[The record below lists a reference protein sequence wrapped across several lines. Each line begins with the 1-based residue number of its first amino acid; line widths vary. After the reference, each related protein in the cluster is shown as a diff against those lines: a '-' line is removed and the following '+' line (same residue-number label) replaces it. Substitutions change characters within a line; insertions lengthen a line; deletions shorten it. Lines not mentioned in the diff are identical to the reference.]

1 MAFQHGVYI
10 LEKPSE
16 LQYAISTS
24 LGVLVAI
31 GTAPTFSAE
40 DPQEFALCHTIQDAE
55 KYLGDYTE
63 NWDKYTLNEVV
74 YSHFFQ
80 YNISPLVCINVLD
93 KDKHYTAL
101 PTKTV
106 SNVTTETKIAITK
119 ETIKSSVII
128 TSTATIED
136 EEVTTTLLQGI
147 DWEFSTEGDS
157 IEIKSVSRIQSG
169 TIEVNLREYDATKV
183 TSADIIAGIQKV
195 SEVYS
200 RFQLVPSLIISP
212 KWSQQSE
219 VIAAMKVAATSEY
232 FNAISIVD
240 IPTNTPYSSVASVK
254 QSLNINDSHVICC
267 YPKIA
272 LGGVEY
278 HLSTQL
284 ASLMLQVAIRND
296 QIPYESPS
304 NKSLQM
310 DSCIGY
316 ENGTFKEVYYTRE
329 QANYLNGLGVVTA
342 LNFAGGWKAWGNR
355 TSCYPN
361 NSDVKD
367 NMIPIRFMFNWIGN
381 NLVVNYWSQIDS
393 AMTRRFIDSAVNSAR
408 IWIAGLVASGALI
421 DGDVE
426 FVESD
431 NSLTNLANGQ
441 LRFRVTITPP
451 SAAEVITF
459 VQQYDANA
467 LTQLFSSEE

>member
-16 LQYAISTS
+16 LQYAISTD

-31 GTAPTFSAE
+31 GTAPTFTAE
-40 DPQEFALCHTIQDAE
+40 EPKEIALCHTIQDAE
-55 KYLGDYTE
+55 KYLGDYSL

-93 KDKHYTAL
+93 ATKHYKAIE
-101 PTKTV
+101 PKTI
-106 SNVTTETKIAITK
+106 SNVTTSTKIAISV
-119 ETIKSSVII
+119 ETIKTSIVI
-128 TSTATIED
+128 TTTATID
-136 EEVTTTLLQGI
+136 EEDVTTTLERGI
-147 DWEFSTEGDS
+147 DWDLSDEGDS
-157 IEIKSVSRIQSG
+157 IEIKSVSKIQSG
-169 TIEVNLREYDATKV
+169 TIEVNYREYDATKV
-183 TSADIIAGIQKV
+183 TSADIVAGIQKV

-200 RFQLVPSLIISP
+200 RFQLVPSLIVCP
-212 KWSQQSE
+212 RWSQQSE
-219 VIAAMKVAATSEY
+219 VIAAMKVVSSTEY

-240 IPTNTPYSSVASVK
+240 IPTNTAYDNVAAVK
-254 QSLNINDSHVICC
+254 QSLNINDPHVICC
-267 YPKIA
+267 YPKVK

-310 DSCIGY
+310 DSCID
-316 ENGTFKEVYYTRE
+316 GTGEVFYTRE

-381 NLVVNYWSQIDS
+381 NLVTNYWSQIDS

-441 LRFRVTITPP
+441 LKFRVTITPP

-459 VQQYDANA
+459 VQQYDATA
-467 LTQLFSSEE
+467 LNQLFSSEE

>member
-16 LQYAISTS
+16 LQYAISTD

-31 GTAPTFSAE
+31 GTAPTFTAE
-40 DPQEFALCHTIQDAE
+40 EPKEFALCHTIQDAE
-55 KYLGDYTE
+55 KYLGDYSL

-93 KDKHYTAL
+93 STKHNKAIE
-101 PTKTV
+101 PKTV
-106 SNVTTETKIAITK
+106 SNVTTSTKIAISA
-119 ETIKSSVII
+119 ETIKSTIVI
-128 TSTATIED
+128 TTTETID
-136 EEVTTTLLQGI
+136 EEDVTTTLIQGT
-147 DWEFSTEGDS
+147 DWDLNEDGDA
-157 IEIKSVSRIQSG
+157 IEIKSVAKITSG
-169 TIEVNLREYDATKV
+169 TIEVNYREYDATKV
-183 TSADIIAGIQKV
+183 TSADIVAGIQKV

-200 RFQLVPSLIISP
+200 RFQLVPSLIICP

-219 VIAAMKVAATSEY
+219 VIAAMKVVSSTEY

-240 IPTNTPYSSVASVK
+240 IPTNTAYDNVAAVK
-254 QSLNINDSHVICC
+254 QSMNINDPHVICC
-267 YPKIA
+267 YPKIK
-272 LGGVEY
+272 LGGIEY

-310 DSCIGY
+310 DSCIDG
-316 ENGTFKEVYYTRE
+316 NGEVFYTRE

-361 NSDVKD
+361 NADVKD

-408 IWIAGLVASGALI
+408 IWISGLVASGALI

-441 LRFRVTITPP
+441 LKFRVTITPP

-459 VQQYDANA
+459 VQQYDATA
-467 LTQLFSSEE
+467 LNQLFSSEE

>member
-16 LQYAISTS
+16 LQYAISTD
-24 LGVLVAI
+24 LGVLVAV
-31 GTAPTFSAE
+31 GTAPTFTAKA
-40 DPQEFALCHTIQDAE
+40 PKEFALCHTIQDAE
-55 KYLGDYTE
+55 KYLGDYSL

-93 KDKHYTAL
+93 GTKHYKAIE
-101 PTKTV
+101 PKTI
-106 SNVTTETKIAITK
+106 SNVTTSTKVAISA
-119 ETIKSSVII
+119 ETIKSTIVI
-128 TSTATIED
+128 TTTATID
-136 EEVTTTLLQGI
+136 EEDVTTTLIQGT
-147 DWEFSTEGDS
+147 DWDLSEDGDS
-157 IEIKSVSRIQSG
+157 IEIKSVTKIESG
-169 TIEVNLREYDATKV
+169 TIEINLREYDVSKV
-183 TSADIIAGIQKV
+183 TTADIVAGIQKV

-200 RFQLVPSLIISP
+200 RFQLVPSLIVCP
-212 KWSQQSE
+212 KWSQESE
-219 VIAAMKVAATSEY
+219 VIAAMKVAATTEY

-240 IPTNTPYSSVASVK
+240 IPTNTAYDNVAAVK
-254 QSLNINDSHVICC
+254 QSLNINDPHVIAC
-267 YPKIA
+267 YPKIK
-272 LGGVEY
+272 LGGIEY

-310 DSCIGY
+310 DSAVDGS
-316 ENGTFKEVYYTRE
+316 GEVYYTRE

-381 NLVVNYWSQIDS
+381 NLVTNYWSQIDS

-441 LRFRVTITPP
+441 LKFRVSITPP

-467 LTQLFSSEE
+467 LSQLFSSEE